1 MSDEAGEIASGSS
14 VPGTRDSA
22 GGLPD
27 LLAPGLD
34 LVFIGFNPSVRAW
47 RSGHYYANPTN
58 SFYRLLQESGLTPR
72 LLRPEED
79 RLLPGYG
86 IGATDLLAGH
96 PSVRADDLPASRYR
110 LARAALIEKLAVVA
124 PRLVA
129 LNGLG
134 VYRHLFGGRPA
145 RLGLQDITLAAAPV
159 VALPSSSG
167 AANGLLARRRA
178 AWLELGELVRALWE
192 DRGVSGYGDGW
203 NCEAP

>member
-1 MSDEAGEIASGSS
+1 MGSEIEWSAARSPVLGA
-14 VPGTRDSA
+14 RDSE

-34 LVFIGFNPSVRAW
+34 VVFVGFNPSVRAW

-58 SFYRLLQESGLTPR
+58 SFYRLLHESGLTPR

-86 IGATDLLAGH
+86 IGATDLLAGY

-110 LARAALIEKLAVVA
+110 LARALLMEKLAAAA

-134 VYRHLFGGRPA
+134 VYGHLFRGRPA
-145 RLGLQDITLAAAPV
+145 RLGLQDITLAGAPV

-167 AANGLLARRRA
+167 AANGLLAERRA
-178 AWLELGELVRALWE
+178 AWLELGELARALRE
-192 DRGVSGYGDGW
+192 VGAVGSR
-203 NCEAP
+203 AR